1 METAVVTT
9 DGGLKLFG
17 PEMLGKPCPA
27 SHRLR
32 ATHPVI

>member
-17 PEMLGKPCPA
+17 PEKLAEPCPA
-27 SHRLR
+27 
-32 ATHPVI
+32 